1 MAAFE
6 RRFPKARH
14 GALTDAAVRYGRT
27 LTIHL
32 LDIADAAMEDEN
44 IDRKARRR
52 VINAILYGSSSPA
65 DVELRA
71 AEQARFVEY
80 VASDVR
86 PTPIVLGGAVPSEV
100 AEFLAG
106 LRLEDGSDD

>member
-14 GALTDAAVRYGRT
+14 GALTDVAVQYGRT
-27 LTIHL
+27 LTVHL

-44 IDRKARRR
+44 IDRRARRR
-52 VINAILYGSSSPA
+52 VINAILYGGSNPA

-71 AEQARFVEY
+71 AEQARFAEY
-80 VASDVR
+80 VAGDVR
-86 PTPIVLGGAVPSEV
+86 PTPIVFNVADSDEV
-100 AEFLAG
+100 EHFLAQIKPK
-106 LRLEDGSDD
+106 DGNDA

>member
-44 IDRKARRR
+44 IERRARRR
-52 VINAILYGSSSPA
+52 VINAILYGGSNPA

-71 AEQARFVEY
+71 AEQARFAEY
-80 VASDVR
+80 VASNAQ
-86 PTPIVLGGAVPSEV
+86 PMPIFFNAANPGERATGANQSE
-100 AEFLAG
+100 G
-106 LRLEDGSDD
+106 QR

>member
-14 GALTDAAVRYGRT
+14 GALTDAAAQYGRT

-44 IDRKARRR
+44 IERKARRR
-52 VINAILYGSSSPA
+52 VINAILYGGSNPA

-71 AEQARFVEY
+71 QEQARFAEY
-80 VASDVR
+80 VAGDVR
-86 PTPIVLGGAVPSEV
+86 PTPIVLGDAAPNEV

-106 LRLEDGSDD
+106 LKSKDGSDD